1 MTTFS
6 TPESIQAARLLAL
19 RKMLALE
26 IHGLSKSKGPS
37 AYSTL
42 KLMGYKGTRAE
53 VMKQLDQWKKELL
66 DE

>member
-1 MTTFS
+1 MTTL
-6 TPESIQAARLLAL
+6 TDPKDILNARLLAL